1 MRRIDDRTKERLEE
15 YARKSCRERPKRI
28 EAERSQKGRYH
39 TDVTLHFDKQK
50 PVTISVHDM
59 MLGHSADDTLGDGC
73 EKSFYSGAIKNARS
87 KGNKRRK

>member
-15 YARKSCRERPKRI
+15 YARKSCREKSRDI
-28 EAERSQKGRYH
+28 EVERSRRGKYH

-59 MLGHSADDTLGDGC
+59 MLGHSADNTLGDGL
-73 EKSFYSGAIKNARS
+73 EKSFYSGAIKNARD
-87 KGNKRRK
+87 KRK